1 MAVGPAN
8 IGGSEFLRPAPLL
21 QQTAEDDDRQTGAT
35 EDDAENNTVPLE
47 AQGAVGRAAEA
58 NRDNVV
64 AAINETTE
72 TTPANADTGQ
82 DEDRETLGGRIDV
95 SA

>member
-21 QQTAEDDDRQTGAT
+21 QQTAEGDDRQTGAA
-35 EDDAENNTVPLE
+35 EDDAENNTVAIE
-47 AQGAVGRAAEA
+47 GEGAVRRAAEA
-58 NRDNVV
+58 SQDSVV

-72 TTPANADTGQ
+72 TTPVNADTGQ
-82 DEDRETLGGRIDV
+82 DEERETLGGRIDV